1 LSIQTIARAVRLTIR
16 SEVLVAEIRL
26 LTYARKLMLAC
37 LALLAAFIGFAF
49 VNVALFEFL
58 QSLWGPMMAPLVI
71 GLGNIVFAGVIVVAA
86 KMVKP
91 GSELAMAEEM
101 RNLSE
106 SALESEFRPNHING
120 GMLGS
125 LAAARDGN
133 LVKLLVP
140 VVVSIISSMRRSKEP
155 SKK

>member
-1 LSIQTIARAVRLTIR
+1 LGIQTIARAVRLTIR

-37 LALLAAFIGFAF
+37 LALLAALIGFAF
-49 VNVALFEFL
+49 VNVALFEFF
-58 QSLWGPMMAPLVI
+58 QSLWGPIIAPLAI

-91 GSELAMAEEM
+91 GPELAMAEEM

-106 SALESEFRPNHING
+106 TALESEFQPNHFND

-125 LAAARDGN
+125 SAAARNGN

-140 VVVSIISSMRRSKEP
+140 VVVSIISSMRRSKEH
-155 SKK
+155 SRK

>member
-26 LTYARKLMLAC
+26 LTCARKLVLAC

-155 SKK
+155 AKK